1 MTEKKDSDL
10 EGRPREIIQSKQKFK
25 MVNKKKQNFRDLK
38 GNTKRSI
45 CVIIVSEEEEKKH
58 RVEKYLRNS

>member
-1 MTEKKDSDL
+1 
-10 EGRPREIIQSKQKFK
+10 

-45 CVIIVSEEEEKKH
+45 CVIIVSEEEKKH
-58 RVEKYLRNS
+58 KVEKYLRNS